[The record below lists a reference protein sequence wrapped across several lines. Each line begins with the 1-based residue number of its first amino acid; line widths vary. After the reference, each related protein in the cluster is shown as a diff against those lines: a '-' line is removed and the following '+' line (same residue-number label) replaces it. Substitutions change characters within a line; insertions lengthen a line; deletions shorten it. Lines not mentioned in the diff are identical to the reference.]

1 MPELVERH
9 EFAALKIAA
18 AFGNCLVIASLW
30 LFLQL
35 EDHCASGAVLQRC
48 GQSAQTFDSFVK

>member
-1 MPELVERH
+1 MPKLVERH

-18 AFGNCLVIASLW
+18 AFGDGLAIAGLR

-35 EDHCASGAVLQRC
+35 QDQCSGGAVLQRRR
-48 GQSAQTFDSFVK
+48 